1 MFPRIEIRSFLNSFL
16 GNRIA
21 KSKPRV
27 AALNFAP
34 WKRDIF
40 KKALKDFDVLFIA
53 LKNGDEG
60 IAKAHRNRQIDA
72 MIVWGYPNQSWIED
86 TASRL
91 KIPIWR
97 VEDGFLRS
105 IGLGA
110 NQVAPFS
117 YCIDRTGI
125 YFDPRSPS
133 DLENTLLSYDF
144 ESEPELMDRAR
155 SLIDRII
162 SQGISKYNGMNY
174 ENIAISSPYV
184 LVLGQCEDDASI
196 RLGASSEWTNRA
208 LAELAICENPRMPIL
223 FRPHPD
229 VAAGRRRRLSNPEGL
244 APALKVIPGDI
255 ALGPVLAGAAKVY
268 TITSLAG
275 FEAVLRG
282 IPTVV
287 TGMPFYAGW
296 GVTDDRSTCARRKRK
311 LKPEQIFA
319 AAYLLYTHY
328 FDPATGARL
337 SAEDVA
343 ERLAEAQRL
352 LPPLPADAGS
362 NPLVQAVVSPASLK
376 PEGCEAFDCMGAAWA
391 EPGAAES
398 IVFWGFA
405 GTMRQAMEAYFPG
418 RRLLFVPD
426 NTPFPDLAA
435 GLTALVDS
443 GVPVRFVFWGRSAP
457 SEALAFAEA
466 HAVQW
471 SCAEDG
477 FIRSSAPGNHRARP
491 LSLVFDNAGSGGDT
505 ASPSGLERLL
515 EETDFAA
522 DPALMRTAGA
532 LIGLFRSL
540 GISGYSAA
548 TLREAYAWLGA
559 RTRRRVLVLGQM
571 EDDTAR
577 HPGLEGASHPGA
589 DDEAHPSQDDA
600 SQPDHGDASCPD
612 HGEAWSNLRALEL
625 ARAENPEAELIY
637 RPHPQ
642 MLSRMRADPAL
653 AAAYSA
659 ISLVAPADVALNSL
673 LREVDHVY
681 TVSSL
686 SGLEALI
693 HGLPVT
699 VLGAPFYAGWGL
711 TDDRA
716 VLARSGRR
724 LTLEELFAGVYVL
737 RPHYL
742 PALDDA
748 VTGCLATMMTVVAER
763 ERKAMSAASRVL
775 RRGVAGQ
782 LLAGPHWPAALRP
795 GEFNAL
801 NGALGKKLSSVFDV
815 TRVVR
820 LCQEKDYQVALGLL
834 LAGRLAGTPSGD
846 RVLRQVLRSARP
858 DAVDA
863 MLPLLWAMRP
873 SPALAQEWAAHR
885 ERTGHIDAAREVF
898 ALLSDDPKA
907 LAIKPQFQPVSA
919 KRYAAT
925 LALAQFELRQR
936 RLGKARELFHILLL
950 SGYMTGEVMEGL
962 SDIAG
967 LSFQFRAAA
976 EIISIFNRIE
986 PTWKDGRGWWL
997 EAKARLLAHQ
1007 PVEAMRTLSLAVT
1020 ASDAY
1025 IEGVGGI
1032 EEALRDALGP
1042 LPFAQAALAVS
1053 EAEAEG
1059 DRSSSN
1065 PLARA
1070 RALIA
1075 REQPQRAELVLH
1087 SVKPKMQD
1095 VVRHAILLSQS
1106 MSYQGRLKDAKRLI
1120 ANMLRTHPTLL
1131 LYQEGVRV
1139 AIIANDYQW
1148 AKELLDAAD
1157 AAEIE
1162 LGDMYRRKVL
1172 LGIGEIHEGYLS
1184 FRSMARR
1191 RTLSVY
1197 LGKRHL
1203 DSLQQAAERGGSVLI
1218 VANFGPGDELRFA
1231 SLYRQMRAVC
1241 PDQEVAFTCDPRLHA
1256 LFSRS
1261 YPDLVFKP
1269 VARTRALSV
1278 RMDVQRYNM
1287 LPGADLH
1294 AYFDNA
1300 GWAAA
1305 SAADNV
1311 VIVTDALG
1319 DVVRD
1324 RSSFTGT
1331 PYLRPDPDRTRSIRQ
1346 RLLGMATAPLVGLT
1360 WRSSLRSH
1368 ARNEHYLAAEEIARL
1383 GAVAGVQFVN
1393 LQSDECDDEL
1403 ALLNR
1408 AFTNPIIHLSDLDQ
1422 YNDLDGAAAVMSSL
1436 DLVIAPATTVVELAG
1451 ALGRPTL
1458 LLSNSSELHWR
1469 KREDGSDLWHRSVR
1483 HVEGSTLGNKLS
1495 LAAAAGAAIRAAVAM
1510 RDDARGSRSA

>member
-1 MFPRIEIRSFLNSFL
+1 MFPQIEIRSFLKLFR
-16 GNRIA
+16 GNIIA

-53 LKNGDEG
+53 LKNGEEG
-60 IAKAHRNRQIDA
+60 VAKAHRSREIDA
-72 MIVWGYPNQSWIED
+72 IIVWGYPNHSWIED

-91 KIPIWR
+91 QIPIWR
-97 VEDGFLRS
+97 IEDGFLRS

-144 ESEPELMDRAR
+144 ESDPELMGRAR
-155 SLIDRII
+155 SLIDRMI
-162 SQGISKYNGMNY
+162 SQGISKYNGMN
-174 ENIAISSPYV
+174 AGTLALSRPYV
-184 LVLGQCEDDASI
+184 LVIGQCEDDASI

-208 LAELAICENPRMPIL
+208 LAELAISENPRMPIL

-319 AAYLLYTHY
+319 AAYLLYTQY

-352 LPPLPADAGS
+352 LPPTPADAGS
-362 NPLVQAVVSPASLK
+362 NALVQAVPSPASLK
-376 PEGCEAFDCMGAAWA
+376 PEGYEAFDCMGAAWA
-391 EPGAAES
+391 EPGRVES

-435 GLTALVDS
+435 GLTALLDS
-443 GVPVRFVFWGRSAP
+443 GVPVRFVFWEQPAP

-466 HAVQW
+466 HAVPW
-471 SCAEDG
+471 SRAEDG
-477 FIRSSAPGNHRARP
+477 FIRSSALGNHRARP
-491 LSLVFDNAGSGGDT
+491 LSLVFENAASGGDA
-505 ASPSGLERLL
+505 ASPSGLERIL

-532 LIGLFRSL
+532 LMGLFRSL
-540 GISGYSAA
+540 GVSGYSAA
-548 TLREAYAWLGA
+548 TLREAHAWVGA

-571 EDDTAR
+571 EEGTAH

-589 DDEAHPSQDDA
+589 DDAAHPGQDDA
-600 SQPDHGDASCPD
+600 SHTDHGDASCPD
-612 HGEAWSNLRALEL
+612 HADAWSNLRALEL

-642 MLSRMRADPAL
+642 MVSRMRADPAL

-716 VLARSGRR
+716 ILARSGRR

-748 VTGCLATMMTVVAER
+748 ITGCLATMMMVVAER
-763 ERKAMSAASRVL
+763 ERKAMSSASRVL

-795 GEFNAL
+795 GEFKAL
-801 NGALGKKLSSVFDV
+801 NAALGKKLSNSFDV
-815 TRVVR
+815 ARAVR
-820 LCQEKDYQVALGLL
+820 LCPEKDYQVALGLL

-846 RVLRQVLRSARP
+846 RVLRQVLTSARP

-907 LAIKPQFQPVSA
+907 LAIKPQCQPVSA

-936 RLGKARELFHILLL
+936 RLGRARELFHILLL
-950 SGYMTGEVMEGL
+950 SGHATGEVMEGL

-967 LSFQFRAAA
+967 LSFQFSAAA
-976 EIISIFNRIE
+976 EILSIFNRIE
-986 PTWKDGRGWWL
+986 PAWKDGRGWWL
-997 EAKARLLAHQ
+997 EAKARLLAKQ

-1025 IEGVGGI
+1025 VESVGGI

-1053 EAEAEG
+1053 EAE
-1059 DRSSSN
+1059 RSAGN

-1075 REQPQRAELVLH
+1075 REQPERAELVLNRF
-1087 SVKPKMQD
+1087 KPKAHD
-1095 VVRHAILLSQS
+1095 AVRHAILLSQS
-1106 MSYQGRLKDAKRLI
+1106 MSYQGRLADAKHLV
-1120 ANMLRTHPTLL
+1120 ANMLRTHPTLP
-1131 LYQEGVRV
+1131 LYREGVRI
-1139 AIIANDYQW
+1139 AIIANDYSW
-1148 AKELLDAAD
+1148 AKDLLNAAGAAD
-1157 AAEIE
+1157 ID
-1162 LGDMYRRKVL
+1162 LGDMYWRKTL
-1172 LGIGEIHEGYLS
+1172 LGLGQIKESYLS
-1184 FRSMARR
+1184 FRRMKASHL
-1191 RTLSVY
+1191 LSKY
-1197 LGKRHL
+1197 LGEKYKQ
-1203 DSLQQAAERGGSVLI
+1203 SAAHAQNHSAANYCV
-1218 VANFGPGDELRFA
+1218 VACFGPGDEIRFA
-1231 SLYRQMRAVC
+1231 SLYPKMKIMLQSQHV
-1241 PDQEVAFTCDPRLHA
+1241 EFTCDPRLENI
-1256 LFSRS
+1256 FRRS
-1261 YPDLVFKP
+1261 FPKLQFNP
-1269 VARTRALSV
+1269 TRRV
-1278 RMDVQRYNM
+1278 RSLHWIDEISKYSAM
-1287 LPGADLH
+1287 PSSDLH
-1294 AYFDNA
+1294 NFFDNE
-1300 GWAAA
+1300 GWKRAI
-1305 SAADNV
+1305 SADCV
-1311 VIVTDALG
+1311 MLSTDLLG
-1319 DVVRD
+1319 DVIED
-1324 RSSFTGT
+1324 RTSFNGNAYLKSSFE
-1331 PYLRPDPDRTRSIRQ
+1331 RTSYWRK
-1346 RLLGMATAPLVGLT
+1346 RLQDFSQQPMVGIS
-1360 WRSSLRSH
+1360 WRSTINTH
-1368 ARNEHYLAAEEIARL
+1368 ARNEHYLKIEEMDDILSINDVKFINLQYDECSEEI
-1383 GAVAGVQFVN
+1383 
-1393 LQSDECDDEL
+1393 SEL
-1403 ALLNR
+1403 EKR
-1408 AFTNPIIHLSDLDQ
+1408 YPGRIINFPDLDQ
-1422 YNDLDGAAAVMSSL
+1422 FNDLDGVAALMECL
-1436 DLVIAPATTVVELAG
+1436 DLVVSPATTVVELAG